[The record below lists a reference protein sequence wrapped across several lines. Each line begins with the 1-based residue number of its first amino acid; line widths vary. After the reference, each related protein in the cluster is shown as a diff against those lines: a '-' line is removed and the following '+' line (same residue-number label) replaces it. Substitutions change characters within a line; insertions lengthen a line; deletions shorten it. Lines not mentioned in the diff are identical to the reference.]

1 VTAQK
6 SSRKGDSF
14 GIFMMAMKGEAMRK
28 EILGTIAVF
37 VTVAIA
43 TTFSQSGT
51 PPTGVTYVTAEEIQ
65 TVVKA
70 PGGGDREIKI
80 VDMGKYNL
88 GVAVLR
94 RAALKPGGT
103 VGGIN
108 HTKVTEVYYVVSGEG
123 TLVTGGEVKD
133 IKPLA
138 ATSELVTTIV
148 GPSNNATFVRPADS
162 RKVKTG
168 DVIIIPP
175 GVYHGF
181 SEVIDHI
188 EYVTVRPDMEK
199 VLPAGY
205 VNPALKK

>member
-1 VTAQK
+1 
-6 SSRKGDSF
+6 
-14 GIFMMAMKGEAMRK
+14 MRK
-28 EILGTIAVF
+28 EILGALAVL
-37 VTVAIA
+37 VTVATA

-94 RAALKPGGT
+94 RAALTPKPGGT

-133 IKPLA
+133 IRPLA
-138 ATSELVTTIV
+138 PDNELVTTIV
-148 GPSNNATFVRPADS
+148 GPSNNATFVKPADS

-168 DVIIIPP
+168 DIIIIPA

-205 VNPALKK
+205 INPAIKK